1 MNTPA
6 RILRATVENRHKR
19 PEPTIRELEREDRF
33 VAGAQTA
40 FAEHGRYKVTVSA
53 MATALRTS
61 AAMLR
66 HCFCDLDALFAEILH
81 RHLTSLAHAFG
92 AVPSNDPD
100 AFPKRRAIYLALTR
114 TALGGLTEAHI
125 LLVRDRHLLPDD
137 LLPAVEA
144 HRHSIGLL
152 LAGPLAQRAL
162 DILDSPNWD
171 PETIEETLI
180 FQTRKLAQKA
190 QPQAAHPPA
199 PPAAKPPEP
208 APPPPTL
215 AREQPLLP
223 PWPHLA
229 LEPQPGDPPD
239 DLTRL
244 GRGLSAPKLTP
255 ETFPDPSPD
264 PRPSRP

>member
-1 MNTPA
+1 MLTLDAMHIPA

-40 FAEHGRYKVTVSA
+40 FAEHGRNRVTVA
-53 MATALRTS
+53 GMARSLRTS

-81 RHLTSLAHAFG
+81 RHLSSLAKAFG
-92 AVPSNDPD
+92 AIDRDDPD
-100 AFPKRRAIYLALTR
+100 VFQKRRAIYLAATR

-152 LAGPLAQRAL
+152 LAGPLARRAL
-162 DILDSPNWD
+162 HILDSPDWD
-171 PETIEETLI
+171 AESIEETLT
-180 FQTRKLAQKA
+180 FQARKIA
-190 QPQAAHPPA
+190 QPTQPPAAQPPAPAPAKPSPPA
-199 PPAAKPPEP
+199 PPPTAP
-208 APPPPTL
+208 AHK
-215 AREQPLLP
+215 EPLLP

-229 LEPQPGDPPD
+229 LETQPGDPPD

-244 GRGLSAPKLTP
+244 GRGLSALKLTP
-255 ETFPDPSPD
+255 QTFPDPP
-264 PRPSRP
+264 P